1 MANSVQFVTNDSG
14 EKTAVVLPIAEYERL
29 MEDLGDYAAI
39 ADRRKE
45 PTISHEQFVS
55 ELKQAAPYRLE
66 WRRST
71 KKDLRRI
78 PPQEVAK
85 IVRVVEGLI
94 DNPFPTGCRKL
105 VSSERAYRIRVG
117 NYRILYEVFSD
128 ILIIEII
135 RVAHRK
141 KAYEE

>member
-1 MANSVQFVTNDSG
+1 MAS
-14 EKTAVVLPIAEYERL
+14 
-29 MEDLGDYAAI
+29 
-39 ADRRKE
+39 
-45 PTISHEQFVS
+45 
-55 ELKQAAPYRLE
+55 YRLE

-117 NYRILYEVFSD
+117 NYRILYD

-135 RVAHRK
+135 RVAHRR

>member
-1 MANSVQFVTNDSG
+1 MAS
-14 EKTAVVLPIAEYERL
+14 
-29 MEDLGDYAAI
+29 
-39 ADRRKE
+39 
-45 PTISHEQFVS
+45 
-55 ELKQAAPYRLE
+55 YRLE

-78 PPQEVAK
+78 TPQEVAK

-117 NYRILYEVFSD
+117 NYRILYEVFLD

-135 RVAHRK
+135 RVAHRRK
-141 KAYEE
+141 TYEKREVRNLILVRCL

>member
-1 MANSVQFVTNDSG
+1 MAS
-14 EKTAVVLPIAEYERL
+14 
-29 MEDLGDYAAI
+29 
-39 ADRRKE
+39 
-45 PTISHEQFVS
+45 
-55 ELKQAAPYRLE
+55 YRLE

-135 RVAHRK
+135 RVAHRR
-141 KAYEE
+141 KAYGE

>member
-1 MANSVQFVTNDSG
+1 MAS
-14 EKTAVVLPIAEYERL
+14 
-29 MEDLGDYAAI
+29 
-39 ADRRKE
+39 
-45 PTISHEQFVS
+45 
-55 ELKQAAPYRLE
+55 YRLE

-128 ILIIEII
+128 ILIIELI
-135 RVAHRK
+135 RLLIAEKHTKNRRS
-141 KAYEE
+141 ES